1 MLSRCDN
8 EYLNKQDFTLT
19 HIESQLN
26 ATLGLNSPNEYKFW
40 LLTYARYLIENNYE
54 DKLVDLCNFLL
65 GSNYSIKNQPYIMVF
80 CANIF
85 LSFFFLNFSIL
96 CVISFSK
103 SFKKRDLLENILEIM
118 SQNLRFQR
126 LYTFYN
132 QQLKSDDPN
141 KGGSMLRRFI
151 TANNVREDESHQR
164 VQKLMDQ
171 RKVSTEPI
179 VPQEK
184 QQQEIVVE
192 PIREEADVAMEIPE
206 ASPGLNEM
214 PTMSV
219 NEQDVEPAQLVG

>member
-1 MLSRCDN
+1 MQLFARLQLFD
-8 EYLNKQDFTLT
+8 Q
-19 HIESQLN
+19 ESALHHGILHFAQ
-26 ATLGLNSPNEYKFW
+26 
-40 LLTYARYLIENNYE
+40 
-54 DKLVDLCNFLL
+54 
-65 GSNYSIKNQPYIMVF
+65 
-80 CANIF
+80 IF
-85 LSFFFLNFSIL
+85 VLSFFFLNFSIL
-96 CVISFSK
+96 FVMLFSK

-151 TANNVREDESHQR
+151 TASNVREDESHQR

-192 PIREEADVAMEIPE
+192 PIREEADIAMEIPE

-214 PTMSV
+214 PKLSV
-219 NEQDVEPAQLVG
+219 NEQDLETAHLVG